1 VFQLL
6 CSASLVEVPEEK
18 PTLKREL
25 DPRNMQN
32 VRCRLELLSSHGSHY
47 AVIWSLNR

>member
-1 VFQLL
+1 VFHLL
-6 CSASLVEVPEEK
+6 CSASAVEVSKEK
-18 PTLKREL
+18 PILKREL

-47 AVIWSLNR
+47 AVI